1 MPVPASLGAGH
12 AVCTDLRIPEN
23 RMKSKMLIAVLVCLA
38 LAACEPRGTPQ
49 KPKTIEHAVM
59 FQPSGL

>member
-1 MPVPASLGAGH
+1 
-12 AVCTDLRIPEN
+12 
-23 RMKSKMLIAVLVCLA
+23 MKSKMLIAVLVCLS

-49 KPKTIEHAVM
+49 KPKTIEHLVM